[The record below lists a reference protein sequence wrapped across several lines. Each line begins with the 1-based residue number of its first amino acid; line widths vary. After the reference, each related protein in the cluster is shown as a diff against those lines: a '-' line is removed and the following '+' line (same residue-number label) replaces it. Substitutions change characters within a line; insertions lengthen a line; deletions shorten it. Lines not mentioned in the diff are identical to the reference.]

1 MTEIQLAKHYSE
13 AKYARHEKSYLV
25 DQRKSRRASRAYN
38 RAERRI
44 AKANL
49 ESYCPEPEIVTDP
62 ISEAIEGRE
71 SDRRWGIPNTV
82 QGVADAEEAEWIA
95 YLNEMA
101 AYHLKN
107 YHRALAQIEKLGGT
121 VEL

>member
-1 MTEIQLAKHYSE
+1 MTAAQVRKHYSD
-13 AKYARHEKSYLV
+13 AKIARDEKRYLV

-38 RAERRI
+38 RAERRF

-49 ESYCPEPEIVTDP
+49 EGYFPELEIVTDP
-62 ISEAIEGRE
+62 ISEAVASQLEDKSWAEFEGERE
-71 SDRRWGIPNTV
+71 V
-82 QGVADAEEAEWIA
+82 A

>member
-13 AKYARHEKSYLV
+13 AKYARHEKKYLV

-38 RAERRI
+38 RAERRL

-71 SDRRWGIPNTV
+71 SDRLWKDFEQER
-82 QGVADAEEAEWIA
+82 EIA

-121 VEL
+121 VAI